1 MASAPDIQAAP
12 YPAYP
17 QYGAYGALRGG
28 LGDALRYILSVV
40 RRNLW
45 LIAAVI
51 AVVVAAALVWTM
63 LQTPRYTAV
72 TTVQIDDQT
81 ASVLGED
88 LEDAVIEDSGWDI
101 DRFLNTQ
108 LEVLRSRELAER
120 VARRL
125 ELFGDEAFLAAMEV
139 PPPADG
145 LPERLRQ
152 DQVVGLLQ
160 AGLGVDLP
168 RNSRVARIS
177 FDSTD
182 PEMSARVANGFA
194 EEFIQASLR
203 RRFDKSAYAR
213 NFVAEQLDEA
223 RAQLEAS
230 ERELNAYARDAG
242 LIRAREPGISDDSS
256 NRASSVTSSSLLQL
270 NEAANR
276 AQADRVAA
284 EARWRAESNTPLLSS
299 ETVLADPTVQS
310 LMQQRAARRAE
321 LQSARE
327 RYLDDHPQVRELTS
341 QIAEIER
348 QLNAA
353 ARNVRN
359 GIRARYTA
367 AREAE
372 SQLRGQVGRLE
383 RETLAEQDRSVRYNT
398 LAREADTNRSIYD
411 GLLERYRELNAS
423 AGVAASNISII
434 DPADPPLGPS
444 SPNVMRNLLLA
455 LILGT
460 AIAGVAVF
468 LRDQLDDRIRVPEDI
483 DAKFGIPLLGVVPRV
498 PGNEEVGTAM
508 EDPKSS
514 VAEAYNSLRGSLLHA
529 TREGLPKILLIT
541 SSQPTEGKSTTSWAT
556 AASLARMGRRVVL
569 VDADMRRPSIHR
581 RAGIA
586 NERGL
591 SDLLTSDAAPGDFV
605 SATST
610 EGLVVLPSGKQ
621 PPSPTELL
629 TGPRMALLLERLGEE
644 YDAVVVDSPPV
655 LGLADAPALAA
666 ISDGVAFVVESNRGG
681 RGALKSALRR
691 LRAVN
696 ANVLGAVLTKFD
708 PQRAGHGYSAY
719 YGYDYYR
726 YESGAEKA

>member
-1 MASAPDIQAAP
+1 MASAPDIQQAP

-17 QYGAYGALRGG
+17 QYGGYGGLRGG
-28 LGDALRYILSVV
+28 LGDALRYIFSVV

-45 LIAAVI
+45 LIAAI
-51 AVVVAAALVWTM
+51 IGSVVALALVSTM
-63 LQTPRYTAV
+63 LETPAYTAV
-72 TTVQIDDQT
+72 TTVQIDDQS

-88 LEDAVIEDSGWDI
+88 LEDAVVEDSGWDI

-108 LEVLRSRELAER
+108 LEVLRSRELAQR
-120 VARRL
+120 VARKL
-125 ELFGDEAFLAAMEV
+125 ELFGNAAFYEAMEI
-139 PPPADG
+139 PPPAAG
-145 LPERLRQ
+145 LPERLR
-152 DQVVGLLQ
+152 DEQVVGLLQ
-160 AGLGVDLP
+160 GGMGVDLP

-177 FDSTD
+177 FTSTD
-182 PEMSARVANGFA
+182 PDTSARVANAFA

-203 RRFDKSAYAR
+203 RRFDKSSYAR

-223 RAQLEAS
+223 RSRLENS
-230 ERELNAYARDAG
+230 ERELNAYARSAG

-270 NEAANR
+270 NQAANQ
-276 AQADRVAA
+276 AQAERVAA
-284 EARWRAESNTPLLSS
+284 EARWRAESATPLLSS
-299 ETVLADPTVQS
+299 ESVLRDPTVQS
-310 LMQQRAARRAE
+310 LMQQRATRRAE

-327 RYLDDHPQVRELTS
+327 RYLDDHPQIRELSS
-341 QIAEIER
+341 QVAELDR
-348 QLNAA
+348 QLGAA

-367 AREAE
+367 ARQAE
-372 SQLRGQVGRLE
+372 SELRSQVGRLE

-434 DPADPPLGPS
+434 DPADPPLGQS
-444 SPNVMRNLLLA
+444 SPNMMRNLLFA
-455 LILGT
+455 LVLGT
-460 AIAGVAVF
+460 AIAGIIVF

-483 DAKFGIPLLGVVPRV
+483 DAKFGIPLLGVIPKVPT
-498 PGNEEVGTAM
+498 NEDIGATM

-529 TREGLPKILLIT
+529 TRQGLPKVLLVT
-541 SSQPTEGKSTTSWAT
+541 SAQPTEGKSTTSWAT
-556 AASLARMGRRVVL
+556 AASLARMGRSVVL

-581 RAGIA
+581 RGEIA
-586 NERGL
+586 NEQGL
-591 SDLLTSDAAPGDFV
+591 SDLLTSDTPPSQYVVA
-605 SATST
+605 SQQ
-610 EGLVVLPSGKQ
+610 EGLSLLPSGKQ

-629 TGPRMALLLERLGEE
+629 TGPRMAALLEELTEQF
-644 YDAVVVDSPPV
+644 DAVVVDSPPV

-691 LRAVN
+691 LRSVN

-708 PQRAGHGYSAY
+708 PQRAGHGYSSY

-726 YESGAEKA
+726 YESGSATA